1 MRGEA
6 RLIGDAIQVQN
17 KFYIVRVPDSLENS
31 DWIVVA
37 PDAEAAARLYVS
49 GVIGDVLSVDVEEL
63 AGSGRIE
70 VDLVHG
76 SASGEARLV
85 VWESETAGLNLQVTP
100 IETETVSL
108 DLFEEWT
115 SHLEDVGLDP

>member
-1 MRGEA
+1 LTGET
-6 RLIGDAIQVQN
+6 RLIGGTIQMKN
-17 KFYIVRVPDSLENS
+17 RFHIVRVPDSLENS

-63 AGSGRIE
+63 AGSGRLE
-70 VDLVHG
+70 VDLVDG
-76 SASGEARLV
+76 AASGEARLV
-85 VWESETAGLNLQVTP
+85 VWEGEAAGLNLQATP
-100 IETETVSL
+100 IETEMVSL
-108 DLFEEWT
+108 DIFEEWV